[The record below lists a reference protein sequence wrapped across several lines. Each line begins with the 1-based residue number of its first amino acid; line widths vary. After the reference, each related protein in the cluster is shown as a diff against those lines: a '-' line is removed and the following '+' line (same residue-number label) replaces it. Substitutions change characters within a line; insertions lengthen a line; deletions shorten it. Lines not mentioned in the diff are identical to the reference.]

1 MIFTR
6 RDTLQLGLAGLA
18 GLGTTTI
25 MPFTARAQGK
35 GDSYKTASGEILIS
49 PVSHASFV
57 MSAPGL
63 VIYNDPVGGKALYD
77 GQPPAALILITHEHQ
92 DHFDPETLAALV
104 AADTKLLVNPA
115 VLEKLPADLK
125 AKAAAIATSRTGE

>member
-18 GLGTTTI
+18 GLGATTI

-35 GDSYKTASGEILIS
+35 GDSYKTGSGEILIS

-57 MSAPGL
+57 MSVPGL
-63 VIYNDPVGGKALYD
+63 VIYNDPVGGKAHLA
-77 GQPPAALILITHEHQ
+77 GSSPPGSMLH
-92 DHFDPETLAALV
+92 V
-104 AADTKLLVNPA
+104 PA
-115 VLEKLPADLK
+115 P
-125 AKAAAIATSRTGE
+125 ISRTRAPA